1 MQESGSP
8 VKHTALWTSVA
19 SFSWMSSAAVCE
31 VAPRSWVCF
40 VLVVGSRMWIFHYP
54 GTVLVQEHCKMS
66 WEGRGSGGCDT
77 FSSLIPLLVG
87 SPKWQSPLQF
97 LLALPVCSAPWSHSC
112 WGLWCLCEFWHLAG
126 EDTAGGRRRDRHKS
140 LPVFPSPAGIR
151 WWWWC

>member
-19 SFSWMSSAAVCE
+19 SFSWMSSASVCE

-87 SPKWQSPLQF
+87 SPKWQSPVQF

-112 WGLWCLCEFWHLAG
+112 WDCGACVNSDTLLARTLLAG
-126 EDTAGGRRRDRHKS
+126 GGETDTS
-140 LPVFPSPAGIR
+140 LCQSSPPQLG
-151 WWWWC
+151 